1 MIRLNGDE
9 VKIEHFPDGTQRLN
23 LKRIYEAD
31 YSDNDIEW
39 FYEKE
44 EELSALIYIAKH
56 IQNLSYVGLLN
67 LYIHL

>member
-1 MIRLNGDE
+1 MIKINGDE

-23 LKRIYEAD
+23 IKNIYEAD

-44 EELSALIYIAKH
+44 EECQH
-56 IQNLSYVGLLN
+56 
-67 LYIHL
+67 